1 MRGGFRARAEARSAG
16 AVRGSR
22 RAAVT
27 HFHHI
32 IDATSLFGWAFKL
45 LADSSPEPACEVVSA
60 RALLRRF
67 KKSLVSGSG
76 GRPACANLGV
86 WANLGLVALGL
97 IAGARG
103 IIGAALLNLKYLVA
117 VIGY

>member
-1 MRGGFRARAEARSAG
+1 MRTGRAG

-22 RAAVT
+22 RAAFT

-103 IIGAALLNLKYLVA
+103 IIGAALLNSHVYIKKFDLKF
-117 VIGY
+117 